1 MLPNS
6 MERCLLAINDMPMGI
21 RNAIGL
27 GLFIIILKLLAPTVL
42 SQGVSTTTAVLHGA
56 EVSANVASG
65 YAAQAA
71 LLGRPSQPPFP
82 LPQARQVTN
91 Y

>member
-1 MLPNS
+1 
-6 MERCLLAINDMPMGI
+6 MGI

-27 GLFIIILKLLAPTVL
+27 GLLIIILKLLAPSVL
-42 SQGVSTTTAVLHGA
+42 SQGVSTTTAFLKGA

-65 YAAQAA
+65 YAAQTASLHQPA
-71 LLGRPSQPPFP
+71 EPPFP
-82 LPQARQVTN
+82 LPQARQVN

>member
-1 MLPNS
+1 M
-6 MERCLLAINDMPMGI
+6 RI
-21 RNAIGL
+21 RSAIGF
-27 GLFIIILKLLAPTVL
+27 GIFIIIMKFLLPSVL
-42 SQGVSTTTAVLHGA
+42 SQGVSTSTAFLKGA

-71 LLGRPSQPPFP
+71 ALHSPATPPFP
-82 LPQARQVTN
+82 LPQARQIS